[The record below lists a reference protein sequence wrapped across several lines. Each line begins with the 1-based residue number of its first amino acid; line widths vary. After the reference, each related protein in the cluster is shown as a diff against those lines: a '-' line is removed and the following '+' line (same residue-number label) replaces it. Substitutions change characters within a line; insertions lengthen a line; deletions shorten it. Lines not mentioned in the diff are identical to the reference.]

1 MFNYE
6 NKKIINKYLNEEMSF
21 DVFINIIKKDK
32 KLLKFLS
39 RNTEVKERVNLILKS
54 ENYDFINEVGLYYS
68 LKKYYNK
75 RGEGLNASIIKI
87 YNYLI
92 DNLPDWFDGYN
103 INFLYKIYKDN
114 ELDFNDLKSIEL
126 YHNEIAKHFKFD
138 DYPPKFLTSFDWP
151 EMNNI
156 PLCFKEMIEEI
167 KDDMI
172 IVKYYFYESGNPN
185 ELITFVQQDYR

>member
-6 NKKIINKYLNEEMSF
+6 NKKIINKYLNEEISF
-21 DVFINIIKKDK
+21 DVFINIIKKNK

-68 LKKYYNK
+68 LKKYHNK
-75 RGEGLNASIIKI
+75 RGKGLNASIIKI

-126 YHNEIAKHFKFD
+126 YHNEIAKYFKFD
-138 DYPPKFLTSFDWP
+138 DYPPKFLTSFDWL

-185 ELITFVQQDYR
+185 ELITFVHQDYR